1 MYTCTTTLLSHARD
15 ASTPQMSFTTLSET
29 ETQRATRK
37 ILLTPPRRQ
46 RQGGVSNHNETRKAS
61 ETREEGSS
69 IEEIWKWTLRP
80 DAVATCFARDVF
92 DMRDNLVGGGKKL
105 LADRLMC

>member
-1 MYTCTTTLLSHARD
+1 
-15 ASTPQMSFTTLSET
+15 MSFTTVSET
-29 ETQRATRK
+29 ETQRTTRR
-37 ILLTPPRRQ
+37 ILLTPPKRQ
-46 RQGGVSNHNETRKAS
+46 RQGRVSNKNETRKAP

-92 DMRDNLVGGGKKL
+92 DMRDNLVGGEEIFW
-105 LADRLMC
+105 ADRLMC